1 MFNINSTKSVFFGA
15 LLITSFTF
23 EIVAQ
28 EIEEVVVTA
37 TKKEE
42 STQDI
47 AVSITA
53 LTADQLDAEQIYDL
67 SDLAEVVPGFETA
80 KGVGSG
86 SGFVMRGI
94 GSYGVGAAVV
104 SSIVTSINGHSV
116 NTSVMTD
123 LGFIDLERIE
133 VLNGPQGTLFG
144 RNSVQGVINLITKRP
159 TEEFGGYMDVEVGSY
174 NRQFVKGAINVPISD
189 SVRTRLAFATNTRDG
204 MVENGFTGND
214 MDDRNDQSVR
224 LSIDWDIN
232 DTTELKFTYSGQKSD
247 DNRPQEEASYCQPDQ
262 FFGCS
267 PYERGPLGGSP
278 DSRGSGFGLFGFV
291 GLIYPGTVNNDFGTA
306 LRPDSFKTLYFDREP
321 THLQKIE
328 VSNLELVKEL
338 DNNLTLVAKYSYET
352 RLFQQMNDNDGVVN
366 NQPMI
371 GALAGAP
378 FSLPPI
384 VADVCFGTS
393 RFGFC
398 ETVDTNRVYDFAD
411 VNTNSGQG
419 EINIVSDYDGP
430 FNFTAG
436 YYFFDER
443 NDNEYRVQSVGTQL
457 IGDFGIH
464 PYLPVI
470 NGVFNSDFSNK
481 GGVLFYQTLLAALP
495 FGPAALQAQG
505 LLAAGL
511 TPSAAQLQALQ
522 AFGNIAAILNS
533 IPDGIVPMDMR
544 GTLSDQHVRTKSQA
558 LYGEAYF
565 DLNDTTKL
573 TLGLRYD
580 DLTVAASTYNGGL
593 LSGAWI
599 QAGGPAFENRRDV
612 PGLIDYRVIEDTA
625 TNGKIAIQKYLQDD
639 IMVYGSYA
647 TATKGGGVNAG
658 NNPTPY
664 EKEETSV
671 IDFGLK
677 AILLDGAM
685 LLNMNVFRNE
695 NNGMLLDTIRDTQS
709 FNINVDAE
717 ITGFE
722 GLMKVFLSETT
733 QLDFTWIMVDAE
745 ITSDTSAINYLN
757 PANSTLAMYLGA
769 VDPGGTGFF
778 TGADFSNGERWFKS
792 GGFNCSTTQNF
803 NPAGNVLC
811 PASVGNPTPLQGL
824 PLPRVADLSYS
835 IAFTQLFPTDNG
847 VTSARLAYRFRDET
861 NGDPYNM
868 SRFDIP
874 ENKTFDFLLRYTPN
888 VGDWYIGA
896 YAKNLADDQYMNSI
910 RAGSNVQGGQLY
922 ASFTDPRSW
931 GIQFGASF

>member
-1 MFNINSTKSVFFGA
+1 MFIVNLRNSFFA
-15 LLITSFTF
+15 LLLTFTF
-23 EIVAQ
+23 SYTAVAQ

-53 LTADQLDAEQIYDL
+53 ITADLLAAEQIYDL

-133 VLNGPQGTLFG
+133 ILNGPQGTLFG

-159 TEEFGGYMDVEVGSY
+159 TEELGGYVDVEVGSFD
-174 NRQFVKGAINVPISD
+174 RQFVKGAINVPLSD
-189 SVRTRLAFATNTRDG
+189 SLRTRLAFATNTRDG
-204 MVENGFTGND
+204 MVENGYTGNA
-214 MDDRNDQSVR
+214 MDDRNDQSIR
-224 LSIDWDIN
+224 LSVDWDIN

-278 DSRGSGFGLFGFV
+278 DSRGSAFGLFGFI
-291 GLIYPGTVNNDFGTA
+291 GLLYPGTVSNDFGTA
-306 LRPDSFKTLYFDREP
+306 LRADSFDTLYFDREP
-321 THLQKIE
+321 THLQEIE

-371 GALAGAP
+371 GAGALLN
-378 FSLPPI
+378 LPPI

-393 RFGFC
+393 NFGFC
-398 ETVDTNRVYDFAD
+398 ETVENNRVYDFSD
-411 VNTNSGQG
+411 VYTNSGQG

-430 FNFTAG
+430 FNFTVG
-436 YYFFDER
+436 YYIFDER
-443 NDNEYRVQSVGTQL
+443 NDNEYRVQSVGSQL
-457 IGDFGIH
+457 IGDFGSH
-464 PYLPVI
+464 PYLPTV
-470 NGVFNSDFSNK
+470 NGLLGVDFSNK
-481 GGVLFYQTLLAALP
+481 GGVAFYQTLLGALAFAP
-495 FGPAALQAQG
+495 SALQAQG

-511 TPSAAQLQALQ
+511 TPSAAQMQAL
-522 AFGNIAAILNS
+522 ASFGIAVQTLNQ
-533 IPDGIVPMDMR
+533 IPNATVPVDMR

-580 DLTVAASTYNGGL
+580 DLSTAASTYNGGL
-593 LSGAWI
+593 LSTAWL

-612 PGLIDYRVIEDTA
+612 PGLVDYRVIEDTA
-625 TNGKIAIQKYLQDD
+625 TNGKVAIQKYLQDD
-639 IMVYGSYA
+639 IMVYASYS

-677 AILLDGAM
+677 AKLLDGAM
-685 LLNMNVFRNE
+685 LLNMNVFKNE

-733 QLDFTWIMVDAE
+733 QLDFAWLMVDAE

-757 PANSTLAMYLGA
+757 PANAQLVQYLGP
-769 VDPGGTGFF
+769 VDPAGTGFL
-778 TGADFSNGERWFKS
+778 TGAAFSNGEVWFKS
-792 GGFNCSTTQNF
+792 GGFNCSTAQGF
-803 NPAGNVLC
+803 NPAANVLC
-811 PASVGNPTPLQGL
+811 PASVGNPMNLQGL

-835 IAFTQLFPTDNG
+835 IAFTQLFPSDNG

-868 SRFDIP
+868 SRFATP

-888 VGDWYIGA
+888 DGDWYVGA

-910 RAGSNVQGGQLY
+910 RSGSNAQGGQLY

-931 GIQFGASF
+931 GIQFGSSF

>member
-1 MFNINSTKSVFFGA
+1 MFIANLRSIFFA
-15 LLITSFTF
+15 LLFTF
-23 EIVAQ
+23 TFSYTALAQ

-53 LTADQLDAEQIYDL
+53 ITADLLAAEQIYDL

-133 VLNGPQGTLFG
+133 ILNGPQGTLFG

-159 TEEFGGYMDVEVGSY
+159 TEELGGYVDVEVGSFDK
-174 NRQFVKGAINVPISD
+174 QFVKGAINVPFSD
-189 SVRTRLAFATNTRDG
+189 SLRTRLAFATNTRDG
-204 MVENGFTGND
+204 MVENGYTGNA
-214 MDDRNDQSVR
+214 MDDRNDQSIR
-224 LSIDWDIN
+224 LSVDWDIN

-278 DSRGSGFGLFGFV
+278 DSRGSAFGLFGFI
-291 GLIYPGTVNNDFGTA
+291 GLIYPGTVSNDFGTA
-306 LRPDSFKTLYFDREP
+306 LRADSFDTLYFDREP
-321 THLQKIE
+321 THLQEIE

-371 GALAGAP
+371 GAGAGAP
-378 FSLPPI
+378 FNLPPI
-384 VADVCFGTS
+384 VADVCFGTTN
-393 RFGFC
+393 FGFC
-398 ETVDTNRVYDFAD
+398 ETVDTNKVYDFSD
-411 VNTNSGQG
+411 VFTNSGQG
-419 EINIVSDYDGP
+419 EINIVSDYDGS
-430 FNFTAG
+430 FNFTLG
-436 YYFFDER
+436 YYIFDER
-443 NDNEYRVQSVGTQL
+443 NDNEYRVQSVGSQL

-464 PYLPVI
+464 PYLPIV
-470 NGVFNSDFSNK
+470 NGVFNNDFSNK
-481 GGVLFYQTLLAALP
+481 GGVGFYQTLAGALAFA
-495 FGPAALQAQG
+495 PAALQAQG
-505 LLAAGL
+505 LLAAGM
-511 TPSAAQLQALQ
+511 TPSAAQMQALQ
-522 AFGNIAAILNS
+522 SFGAFAAALNAL
-533 IPDGIVPMDMR
+533 PDATVPFDMR

-580 DLTVAASTYNGGL
+580 DLSTAASTYNGGL
-593 LSGAWI
+593 LSGGWLL
-599 QAGGPAFENRRDV
+599 AGGPAYENRRDV
-612 PGLIDYRVIEDTA
+612 PGLVEYRVIEDSA
-625 TNGKIAIQKYLQDD
+625 TNGKIAIQKYLQED
-639 IMVYGSYA
+639 IMVYASYS

-664 EKEETSV
+664 DKEETSV

-677 AILLDGAM
+677 AKLLDGAM
-685 LLNMNVFRNE
+685 LLNMNIYANE

-733 QLDFTWIMVDAE
+733 QLDFSWLMVDAE
-745 ITSDTSAINYLN
+745 ITSDTSAVNYLN
-757 PANSTLAMYLGA
+757 PANAELVQYLGP
-769 VDPGGTGFF
+769 VDPFGSGFL
-778 TGADFSNGERWFKS
+778 TGAVFSNGETWIKS
-792 GGFNCSTTQNF
+792 GGFNCSTAQGF
-803 NPAGNVLC
+803 NPAGNVNC
-811 PASVGNPTPLQGL
+811 PASVGNPVSLQGL

-847 VTSARLAYRFRDET
+847 VTSARLAYRFRDES

-868 SRFDIP
+868 SRFAIP

-888 VGDWYIGA
+888 NGDWYVGA

-910 RAGSNVQGGQLY
+910 RSGSNAQGGQLY

-931 GIQFGASF
+931 GIQFGSSF

>member
-1 MFNINSTKSVFFGA
+1 
-15 LLITSFTF
+15 
-23 EIVAQ
+23 
-28 EIEEVVVTA
+28 
-37 TKKEE
+37 
-42 STQDI
+42 
-47 AVSITA
+47 
-53 LTADQLDAEQIYDL
+53 
-67 SDLAEVVPGFETA
+67 
-80 KGVGSG
+80 
-86 SGFVMRGI
+86 
-94 GSYGVGAAVV
+94 
-104 SSIVTSINGHSV
+104 
-116 NTSVMTD
+116 
-123 LGFIDLERIE
+123 
-133 VLNGPQGTLFG
+133 
-144 RNSVQGVINLITKRP
+144 
-159 TEEFGGYMDVEVGSY
+159 
-174 NRQFVKGAINVPISD
+174 
-189 SVRTRLAFATNTRDG
+189 
-204 MVENGFTGND
+204 
-214 MDDRNDQSVR
+214 
-224 LSIDWDIN
+224 
-232 DTTELKFTYSGQKSD
+232 
-247 DNRPQEEASYCQPDQ
+247 
-262 FFGCS
+262 
-267 PYERGPLGGSP
+267 
-278 DSRGSGFGLFGFV
+278 
-291 GLIYPGTVNNDFGTA
+291 
-306 LRPDSFKTLYFDREP
+306 
-321 THLQKIE
+321 
-328 VSNLELVKEL
+328 
-338 DNNLTLVAKYSYET
+338 
-352 RLFQQMNDNDGVVN
+352 
-366 NQPMI
+366 
-371 GALAGAP
+371 
-378 FSLPPI
+378 
-384 VADVCFGTS
+384 
-393 RFGFC
+393 
-398 ETVDTNRVYDFAD
+398 
-411 VNTNSGQG
+411 
-419 EINIVSDYDGP
+419 
-430 FNFTAG
+430 
-436 YYFFDER
+436 
-443 NDNEYRVQSVGTQL
+443 
-457 IGDFGIH
+457 
-464 PYLPVI
+464 
-470 NGVFNSDFSNK
+470 
-481 GGVLFYQTLLAALP
+481 LP

-522 AFGNIAAILNS
+522 TFGNIGAILNS
-533 IPDGIVPMDMR
+533 IPDGTVPMDMR

-573 TLGLRYD
+573 TLGLRFD

-599 QAGGPAFENRRDV
+599 LAGGPAYQNRRDV
-612 PGLIDYRVIEDTA
+612 PGLIDYRVIEDSA

-685 LLNMNVFRNE
+685 LLNMNIFNNE

-733 QLDFTWIMVDAE
+733 QLDFTWLMVDAE

-792 GGFNCSTTQNF
+792 GGFNCSTVVGF
-803 NPAGNVLC
+803 NPAGNVFC
-811 PASVGNPTPLQGL
+811 PASVGNPTSLQGL

-910 RAGSNVQGGQLY
+910 RSGSNVQGGQLY